1 MPWVISFVISWILFF
16 VLSDNKNLKKY
27 IWGGVLAVLLASIVD
42 YGGQKLRLYAFHEII
57 IPWATC
63 SAFYKFGPI
72 FTMGI
77 LFSQYV
83 PKSKWLQTAH
93 IIACSALYIL
103 LELIIINTGVAE
115 YIHWNTLASFFIN
128 VVTFGSLTWF
138 TLVFIRHE
146 QINY

>member
-16 VLSDNKNLKKY
+16 LLSDNKNLKKY
-27 IWGGVLAVLLASIVD
+27 IWGGVLAVLLASIAD
-42 YGGQKLRLYAFHEII
+42 YGGQKLRLYDFHEII

-72 FTMGI
+72 FTMGT

-93 IIACSALYIL
+93 IIVCSTLYIL

-115 YIHWNTLASFFIN
+115 YIHWNALASFFIN